1 MHTVYFLEYHFIIQV
16 YLTNFA
22 RNFLFRKKNNNL
34 YMKKTRHIL
43 FTALFILA
51 ATVAFAQTGTFFT
64 HTVKKGDTLYSLSNT
79 YGVTIDDIVKH
90 NPGSDKKL
98 TLGQKLRIPQASGSD
113 SNESSDSKGKQ
124 YHTVKAGETLYRL
137 GKKYGITVQA
147 ICDANP
153 GLTFNN
159 FKAGEVI
166 LIPTGQ
172 KANENIQEPKPE
184 KKVVKTNKKVY
195 TVKKGDSVYK
205 ICNRFN
211 VSEEQLLKAN
221 PELKNKKLKE
231 DMALVI
237 PASSKEV
244 TVAGKEQSDQESFMI
259 YAQYKDSIKQNTVK
273 TEENEGLTK
282 VGIVLSFLLDS
293 YAPKE
298 QNRIIEYYQG
308 LLLAVNRLKQEG
320 YSFEINAFDAG
331 KKDDGIDSLLSSGK
345 LDDMDLIIGATYA
358 KHNKQL
364 ADFAKKKKIP
374 LVIPFTSK
382 DKNLYQ
388 NPMVYM
394 VNSNQ
399 SYIIPDVASQFVKT
413 VPKANVVFVEDTIEG
428 DKKEFIEEL
437 TETLDKKKLS
447 HTTISMADLTNPRD
461 AITAL
466 RNLKV
471 AGKDN
476 IIVPTNSSS
485 KTLKTLLPLLIHTKH
500 IDSTDVSQYKLFGYP
515 EWQIHAKETKGQ
527 MYEIDTYFYAPF
539 FSHQTL
545 PQVSEFNNEFN
556 KWYEKEILDI
566 YPRYGLLGYDTG
578 YYFLL
583 AAALYGDDLA
593 ERINNIDYQPLQRG
607 FKFDRVN
614 NWGGMVNK
622 KFYFI
627 HFTPE
632 FHILRIDYD
641 K

>member
-1 MHTVYFLEYHFIIQV
+1 
-16 YLTNFA
+16 
-22 RNFLFRKKNNNL
+22 
-34 YMKKTRHIL
+34 MKQTRHIL

-51 ATVAFAQTGTFFT
+51 ATVAFAQTGSFFT

-79 YGVTIDDIVKH
+79 YGVTIDEIVKN

-98 TLGQKLRIPQASGSD
+98 IEGQKLRIPQKSQNGD
-113 SNESSDSKGKQ
+113 SENNGGKGMQ
-124 YHTVKAGETLYRL
+124 YHTVQQGETLYRL

-153 GLTFNN
+153 GLSFNN

-184 KKVVKTNKKVY
+184 KKVVKRDKKVY

-205 ICNRFN
+205 ICNKFN
-211 VSEEQLLKAN
+211 ISEEQLIKAN
-221 PELKNKKLKE
+221 PELKSKKLKE

-237 PASSKEV
+237 PESTKEI
-244 TVAGKEQSDQESFMI
+244 TVAAKEQSNQESFI
-259 YAQYKDSIKQNTVK
+259 LYEQYKDSIKQSIANE
-273 TEENEGLTK
+273 EENEGLTK

-308 LLLAVNRLKQEG
+308 FLLAVNRLKQEG
-320 YSFEINAFDAG
+320 YSFEINAYDAG
-331 KKDDGIDSLLSSGK
+331 KKDESIDSLLSSGM
-345 LDDMDLIIGATYA
+345 LDDMDLIIGATYT

-399 SYIIPDVASQFVKT
+399 SYIIPDVALQFVKT
-413 VPKANVVFVEDTIEG
+413 FPKANVVFVEDTIAG

-437 TETLDKKKLS
+437 TEVLDKKKIP
-447 HTTISMADLTNPRD
+447 HTTISMANLTNPRD
-461 AITAL
+461 AITTL
-466 RNLKV
+466 RSLKV

-539 FSHQTL
+539 FSHHTL
-545 PQVSEFNNEFN
+545 PQVSEFNNEFSQ
-556 KWYEKEILDI
+556 WYDKEILDI

-583 AAALYGDDLA
+583 AAALHGDDMA
-593 ERINNIDYQPLQRG
+593 ERINSIDYQPLQRG